1 MQVLDNRGQP
11 LHVGQRVHMV
21 NNNSQPMH
29 ISAIYQGSS
38 GRIQVFNPYHNE
50 HATVHSSQVQAIPVH
65 QDRLFTASETA
76 ASRAVAAAD
85 RVRMHLMHPP
95 IAPDYHTRMQ
105 WLLDSQERAQAKAQH
120 MQEILD
126 VYTNSPMILPVQYH
140 DSRRAEYY
148 IQKDPI

>member
-1 MQVLDNRGQP
+1 
-11 LHVGQRVHMV
+11 
-21 NNNSQPMH
+21 MH

-105 WLLDSQERAQAKAQH
+105 GLLDDQELAEVKAH
-120 MQEILD
+120 RMQEILD
-126 VYTNSPMILPVQYH
+126 GAHLRYCLFSIITVSVLSILFRQTLLVVERHLPF
-140 DSRRAEYY
+140 RRRRTRVGMMHSE
-148 IQKDPI
+148 P